1 MNALQKLREMVSE
14 IQASADPLQAGEA
27 WSLVERLLSRMADD
41 QTQVQRVCNE
51 HDVAAL
57 DALVTKIE
65 NPEPV
70 VVPGADKADA
80 VPDDVKIVAMRAF
93 RKRLKLMRLSDES
106 SLRGR
111 RLTSGKTSE
120 IDAIMPPSEYP
131 REVWVALASEGKL
144 TDSGRGFFALPG
156 TKLRL

>member
-1 MNALQKLREMVSE
+1 MVSE
-14 IQASADPLQAGEA
+14 IQASTDPHQAGDA
-27 WSLVERLLSRMADD
+27 WSLIERLLGRMADD
-41 QTQVQRVCNE
+41 QAEVQRVCSE
-51 HDVAAL
+51 RDVAAL

-70 VVPGADKADA
+70 VTPGMDGAKD
-80 VPDDVKIVAMRAF
+80 VSNDVKIVALRAF
-93 RKRLKLMRLSDES
+93 RKRLKVMRLSDES

-131 REVWVALASEGKL
+131 REVWAALANDDKL
-144 TDSGRGFFALPG
+144 IDSGRGFYALPE
-156 TKLRL
+156 TKPRL